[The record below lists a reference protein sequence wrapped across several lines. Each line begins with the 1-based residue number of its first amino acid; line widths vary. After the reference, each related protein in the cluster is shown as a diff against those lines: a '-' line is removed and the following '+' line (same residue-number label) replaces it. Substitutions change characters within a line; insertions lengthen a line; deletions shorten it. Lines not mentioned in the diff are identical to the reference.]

1 MAPVRT
7 TIEKRKW
14 DGTVSA
20 RWPADM
26 RADGEHLVWRTAA
39 GTRRERPRKGTTE
52 TVEREERSAT
62 CGAGWVVTA
71 VVDGAGALVRYEVDA
86 TLGGERPWRDLFV
99 FMDID
104 LDLEIAGDEETVQD
118 LIQFARRRE
127 TMDYPPL
134 LLGAALSGL
143 DDALGRSRAG
153 RWPFDGSLLG
163 DGGLS

>member
-1 MAPVRT
+1 MARVRL

-20 RWPADM
+20 RWPADS
-26 RADGEHLVWRTAA
+26 RSDGERLVWRTPA
-39 GTRRERPRKGTTE
+39 GTRRERPRRGE
-52 TVEREERSAT
+52 SEVVEQEERSAT

-71 VVDGAGALVRYEVDA
+71 VVDARGGLVRYEVDA
-86 TLGGERPWRDLFV
+86 TLGGERPWDGLFV

-127 TMDYPPL
+127 AMDYPPL

-143 DDALGRSRAG
+143 DDALARSRAG

-163 DGGLS
+163 PTV